1 MRLTEAHRGGS
12 RHPKGK
18 TGPLP
23 LYLGCSSQQP
33 PSRPCTAFDHA
44 DRSPRA
50 VWRPTRNARLYST
63 LASRV
68 QAATPLATV
77 ATASL
82 RGSKGPSTV
91 AHLRR
96 LLCRRVATRAAMPSR
111 PRRPAAQ
118 GASRVRTSV
127 ETAAQSMPRGFGQL
141 ALSTLQHAPIKLGVA
156 SSLARGTVSR
166 GMAAHNLDKSGLPS
180 GCGCDHTGLAIPLAY

>member
-127 ETAAQSMPRGFGQL
+127 EN
-141 ALSTLQHAPIKLGVA
+141 
-156 SSLARGTVSR
+156 SR
-166 GMAAHNLDKSGLPS
+166 GPEASANSPSPHCSTPRSSSGWPPALRAAPSVEGWLRTIWINLDYL
-180 GCGCDHTGLAIPLAY
+180 LAVAATIPA